1 MTTEPKA
8 MRQAIEARIVE
19 VKQRLLANAYAMTLG
34 NGASGDMHT
43 HIMLWGELGALE
55 QTLSVQ
61 PPDYTG
67 WIKAMG

>member
-1 MTTEPKA
+1 MSIEPKA

-19 VKQRLLANAYAMTLG
+19 VKQELLANAYDLARDRLDTHLM
-34 NGASGDMHT
+34 MH
-43 HIMLWGELGALE
+43 IRLWSELGALE
-55 QTLSVQ
+55 QVLKVQ